1 MMSKQCLTPFL
12 NMKYYH
18 NLPPH
23 PKKYSYFL
31 FAEEPY
37 WTYFEKEWDK
47 LDPQPGE
54 CFALFNRMDHLTSII
69 LVVKKDSEA
78 KSTECKMIKIVPK
91 GLQRSDCT
99 FRYRSLEN
107 YTDVLQIDS
116 HRFHVLD
123 KQIAMLNVLF
133 NSVQYEII
141 KQLSEAS
148 E

>member
-1 MMSKQCLTPFL
+1 
-12 NMKYYH
+12 
-18 NLPPH
+18 
-23 PKKYSYFL
+23 
-31 FAEEPY
+31 
-37 WTYFEKEWDK
+37 
-47 LDPQPGE
+47 
-54 CFALFNRMDHLTSII
+54 MDHLTSII

-99 FRYRSLEN
+99 FSYRNLEN

-133 NSVQYEII
+133 NNVQYEII